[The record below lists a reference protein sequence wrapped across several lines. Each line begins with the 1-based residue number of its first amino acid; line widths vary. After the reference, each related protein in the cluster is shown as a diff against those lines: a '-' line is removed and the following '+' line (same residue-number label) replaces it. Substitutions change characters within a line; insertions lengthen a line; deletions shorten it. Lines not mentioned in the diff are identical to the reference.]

1 MGPVAVSRRSPSVEP
16 RGEGSRTEG
25 SRTEGSHGSFSESV
39 ANLLDRIDYRR
50 ADTPEAREAIFRLRY
65 EAYVRDGTITPNASG
80 TFRDFYDDT
89 DNVHLFGL
97 YVDGEL
103 ASAIRIH
110 VASREHPYFPT
121 LDVFPEYLR
130 PQLDAGKII
139 VDPTRFVADERLARI
154 HRALPYATLR
164 LCGMCARYFKAD
176 ELLAAVRVEHQAF
189 YRRIF
194 QHRMV
199 CAPRPYPLLAKPISL
214 MTIDYPAVAEDVH
227 RRYPFFR
234 STLFERRMLFERAPA
249 AVSRNDKLRQDLN
262 QDLNQDLDRTRHHD
276 QRRSQDRPLPDPL
289 APFAELEIA
298 CGA

>member
-1 MGPVAVSRRSPSVEP
+1 MGPVAASRRSPSVES
-16 RGEGSRTEG
+16 RSEGSRTEG
-25 SRTEGSHGSFSESV
+25 SYGSFSDSV
-39 ANLLDRIDYRR
+39 TKLLDRIDYRR
-50 ADTPEAREAIFRLRY
+50 ADTDEAREAIFRLRY
-65 EAYVRDGTITPNASG
+65 QAYVRDGTISPNAAG
-80 TFRDFYDDT
+80 TFHDRYDDT
-89 DNVHLFGL
+89 DNVYLFGL

-103 ASAIRIH
+103 ASSIRIH
-110 VASREHPYFPT
+110 VASREHPHFPT

-139 VDPTRFVADERLARI
+139 VDPTRFVADERLSRI

-176 ELLAAVRVEHQAF
+176 ELLAAVRAEHQAF

-199 CAPRPYPLLAKPISL
+199 CAPRPYPLLAKPIGL

-249 AVSRNDKLRQDLN
+249 PASRSNKQRQDF
-262 QDLNQDLDRTRHHD
+262 RSHD
-276 QRRSQDRPLPDPL
+276 KPLSDQL
-289 APFAELEIA
+289 APFLGCELAELA
-298 CGA
+298 GGV